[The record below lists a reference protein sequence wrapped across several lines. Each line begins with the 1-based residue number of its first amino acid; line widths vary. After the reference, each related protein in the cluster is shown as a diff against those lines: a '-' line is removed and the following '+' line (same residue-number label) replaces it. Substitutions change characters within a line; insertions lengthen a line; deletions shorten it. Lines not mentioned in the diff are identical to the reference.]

1 MKLKKENKHMQKK
14 FLGFCHNDRLVPDFF
29 VLNFKE
35 NEKDTIK
42 GFESLSSLF
51 SYICYLWM
59 NQAFQ
64 FYFTITVEWN
74 CSETL

>member
-51 SYICYLWM
+51 SYICYL
-59 NQAFQ
+59 
-64 FYFTITVEWN
+64 
-74 CSETL
+74 